1 MKLGRN
7 DPCHCGSG
15 NKYKKCCLAKDEAAV
30 SAQMAAEAAKRQA
43 DAERARKDADEKAS
57 EDAPVAKDAG
67 RAGAAPKLNHAKPA
81 RTADSSTA
89 PPLRRRRASV

>member
-30 SAQMAAEAAKRQA
+30 SAHMAAEAAKRQA

-57 EDAPVAKDAG
+57 VDAPAGKDASH
-67 RAGAAPKLNHAKPA
+67 AGAAPKVGHAKPA
-81 RTADSSTA
+81 RTAASSTA
-89 PPLRRRRASV
+89 QPLRRRRASV

>member
-15 NKYKKCCLAKDEAAV
+15 NKYKKCCLAKDETAV

-43 DAERARKDADEKAS
+43 DAERARKDADEKES
-57 EDAPVAKDAG
+57 EDAPVAKDPG
-67 RAGAAPKLNHAKPA
+67 RAGAAPKFNRAKPA
-81 RTADSSTA
+81 RTAESSTA
-89 PPLRRRRASV
+89 QPLRRRRASV

>member
-15 NKYKKCCLAKDEAAV
+15 NKYKKCCLPKDEAAT
-30 SAQMAAEAAKRQA
+30 SAKLAAEAAERQA
-43 DAERARKDADEKAS
+43 EAERL
-57 EDAPVAKDAG
+57 AKEAEENPPEPTAAG
-67 RAGAAPKLNHAKPA
+67 RDQSRATPGAKSGAKPA
-81 RTADSSTA
+81 KAATSSTA